1 MSNDVTEWLA
11 QIKALRQQL
20 TDSINSRQAADES
33 AANWRRLYNTEA
45 QQRRTQMRLAQQQIE
60 TLQAQ
65 IQQLQ
70 GERTQLTSDS
80 LPGNSA
86 IEYEVAQIQSIEE
99 LRTKLIEVILERE
112 GLTKALKAEQNQHAQ
127 TRKNLTAVI
136 GDTIEQ
142 LSKNSGSSQINK
154 KISNK
159 LN

>member
-1 MSNDVTEWLA
+1 S
-11 QIKALRQQL
+11 
-20 TDSINSRQAADES
+20 DES

-60 TLQAQ
+60 TLQTK

-70 GERTQLTSDS
+70 GGKTQLLSDDS
-80 LPGNSA
+80 EASSA
-86 IEYEVAQIQSIEE
+86 IEQEVTQIASTEK
-99 LRTKLIEVILERE
+99 LRAKLIEVMLERE
-112 GLTKALKAEQNQHAQ
+112 SLIKALKTEQDQHAE

-142 LSKNSGSSQINK
+142 LSKNSGSTQINK
-154 KISNK
+154 NKKVSNK

>member
-20 TDSINSRQAADES
+20 TDSISSRQAADKS

-60 TLQAQ
+60 TLQTQ

-70 GERTQLTSDS
+70 GEETQLKSDH
-80 LPGNSA
+80 PQVNSA
-86 IEYEVAQIQSIEE
+86 IEQEVAQIQSTEE
-99 LRTKLIEVILERE
+99 LRAKLIKVILERDR
-112 GLTKALKAEQNQHAQ
+112 LIKALKAEQDQHAQ

-142 LSKNSGSSQINK
+142 LSKKS
-154 KISNK
+154 
-159 LN
+159 